1 MNFDWL
7 KNNIQGELY
16 TDTLHKIIYSTDASV
31 YKETPLGVVYPKD
44 VDDLKAI
51 ISFANENFISLIP
64 RTAGTS
70 LAGQVVGDGLVV
82 DVSKHFNKIIEINPQ
97 EKYAIVQP
105 GVILDALN
113 RELKKYN
120 LLFGP
125 ETSTSNR
132 CMIGGM
138 LGNNSCGA
146 HSLIYGSVRDHV
158 LSVKTILSDSSEVI
172 FNDID
177 RNTFAYKCALNNLE
191 GNIYR
196 YFNQLLSN
204 EKNVTLIQNNFPHP
218 DVKRRN
224 MGYAVDSLLNTNLFS
239 TKKNNFNISKLLA
252 GSEGTLSMFSEIK
265 LNLIE
270 LSSQEQG
277 LLCVHLNSLFDAFAA
292 NLIALKHNP
301 TSIELMDKA
310 ILDLTKENFTQR
322 RNRFFV
328 EGDPAAIMIVEI
340 WGNDKNEIIKK
351 AKRIEEELKDNG
363 YGYAFPLIFGP
374 DMNKVWALRKAG
386 LGVLSNMVGDAK
398 PVAVIEDTAI
408 RPADLANFIEDLNK
422 ELENLNLSCVYYGHL
437 ATGELHLRPVLNL
450 KSSNDIKRFRT
461 IAEKTAELVKKY
473 RGSLSGEHGDGR
485 LRGEFIPIVFG
496 EEIYSI
502 FKEIKQN
509 WDPNNIFNPGK
520 IVDSPPMDSSLRY
533 IPDRSTPNITTYYDF
548 SDELGM
554 IRAIEKCN
562 GSADCHKLHWATGGM
577 CPSYQASLDEKN
589 STRARANVLREI
601 LTNNR
606 NKNIFNSKELYE
618 VLDLC
623 LVCKLCKAECPSNV
637 DMAKYKTEFL
647 QHWYQDHH
655 IPLRT
660 LAIAYISQIQSF
672 FKWIPWFYN
681 FFLKQKIFNSLLKKI
696 LNVAPN
702 RNFPLMYKFTL
713 NQYIKRNLNK
723 LNPKNPKKNILLF
736 IDEFSNYNDVE
747 IGIDTIKLLTGLGY
761 HIDVVPNKESAR
773 TFISKGMLKKAKKI
787 IDKNIKIF
795 YENGGNEKEIL
806 GIEPSAILGFKDD
819 YPYLCSS
826 ELKEKAISIAKNA
839 MMIEEFISKEI
850 ENGNISNQ
858 DFNEYEGEILVH
870 GHCQQKAIISTQPTI
885 NALKIV
891 PKAKIIE
898 IPSGCCGMAG
908 SFGYEKEHYDISM
921 KIGELVL
928 FPTIREHSKAIILA
942 PGTSCRQ
949 QIKEG
954 TNRIAMHP
962 VQFLYMQL
970 KK

>member
-1 MNFDWL
+1 MNFSWL
-7 KNNIQGELY
+7 KNNLQGELY
-16 TDTLHKIIYSTDASV
+16 TDNLHKIIYSTDASV
-31 YKETPLGVVYPKD
+31 YKETPLGVVFPRNI
-44 VDDLKAI
+44 DDLKSI
-51 ISFANENFISLIP
+51 ITFANENAISLIP

-70 LAGQVVGDGLVV
+70 LAGQVVGSGLVV
-82 DVSKHFNKIIEINPQ
+82 DVSKYFNSIIEINPQ

-120 LLFGP
+120 LLFGT

-158 LSVKTILSDSSEVI
+158 LAVKSILSDGSEVI
-172 FNDID
+172 FEDID
-177 RNTFAYKCALNNLE
+177 KDTFSHKCSLNNLE
-191 GNIYR
+191 GKIYR
-196 YFNQLLSN
+196 YFNQLFSN
-204 EKNVTLIQNNFPHP
+204 EKNVKLIQTQFPHP
-218 DVKRRN
+218 EVKRRN
-224 MGYAVDSLLNTNLFS
+224 MGYAIDSLVNTNIFS
-239 TKKNNFNISKLLA
+239 TEKINFNISKLLA

-277 LLCVHLNSLFDAFAA
+277 LLCVHLKSLSDAFAA

-301 TSIELMDKA
+301 TSVELMDKA
-310 ILDLTKENFTQR
+310 ILDLTKENFTQQ

-328 EGDPAAIMIVEI
+328 EGDPAAIMIVEV
-340 WGNDKNEIIKK
+340 WGNDKDEITKK
-351 AKRIEEELKDNG
+351 AKKIEEELKDNG
-363 YGYAFPLIFGP
+363 FGYAFPLIFGA

-408 RPADLANFIEDLNK
+408 RPVDLSNFIEDLNA
-422 ELENLNLSCVYYGHL
+422 ELKNLNMSCVYYGHL

-450 KSSNDIKRFRT
+450 KNSNDIKRFRT

-485 LRGEFIPIVFG
+485 LRGEFIPTVFG
-496 EEIYSI
+496 DEIYSI
-502 FKEIKQN
+502 FKSIKQN

-520 IVDSPPMDSSLRY
+520 IVDSPPMDSHLRY
-533 IPDRSTPNITTYYDF
+533 TPDMPIPEIKTFYDY
-548 SDELGM
+548 SDDLGI
-554 IRAIEKCN
+554 IRAVEKCN
-562 GSADCHKLHWATGGM
+562 GSADCHKLQWAAGGM
-577 CPSYQASLDEKN
+577 CPSYQATLDEKN
-589 STRARANVLREI
+589 STRARANTLREI
-601 LTNNR
+601 LTNH
-606 NKNIFNSKELYE
+606 KNTNPFDSKELYE

-647 QHWYQDHH
+647 QHWYQNHH

-660 LAIAYISQIQSF
+660 LAIAYISHIQSF

-681 FFLKQKIFNSLLKKI
+681 FFLKQKLFNNLLKTI
-696 LNVAPN
+696 LKVAPK

-713 NQYIKRNLNK
+713 NHFANKNLKK
-723 LNPKNPKKNILLF
+723 LNPENPKKSVLLF

-747 IGIDTIKLLTGLGY
+747 IGMDAITLLTSLGY
-761 HIDVVPNKESAR
+761 HIDVIPNKESAR

-787 IDKNIKIF
+787 IDKNIKLF
-795 YENGGNEKEIL
+795 YENGGNEKYIL

-819 YPYLCSS
+819 YPYLCST
-826 ELKEKAISIAKNA
+826 ELKEKANEIAKNA
-839 MMIEEFISKEI
+839 MMIEEFITKEI
-850 ENGNISNQ
+850 EKGEISMQ
-858 DFNEYEGEILVH
+858 DFNKYEGEILVH
-870 GHCQQKAIISTQPTI
+870 GHCQQKAIVTTQPTI

-891 PKAKIIE
+891 PKAKIVE

-908 SFGYEKEHYDISM
+908 SFGYEKEHYEVSM

-928 FPTIREHSKAIILA
+928 FPTINEHPNAIIIA

-954 TNRIAMHP
+954 TQRITLHP
-962 VQFLYMQL
+962 VQFLLQQL